1 MLSHGSKE
9 MSAFC
14 LPNAANARDSTRVA
28 PTPMMSETKK
38 QAMSRS
44 PGVEACAA
52 GKTYSIPL
60 IRLQSNVQSHLFVCS
75 QL

>member
-38 QAMSRS
+38 SVTSRS
-44 PGVEACAA
+44 LGVEAGTG
-52 GKTYSIPL
+52 GKTFSFFLNALLLYG
-60 IRLQSNVQSHLFVCS
+60 NV
-75 QL
+75 